1 MLWNIHGYPRKSA
14 GNRIK
19 AAKQDTSSQ
28 PAPTICH
35 CSAMMLH
42 LAGFEAAQ
50 KRWQGSA
57 PEAQLFAWI
66 CLVVPWRWHRRF
78 GGWKPELGRRLS
90 ELVRA
95 CPSLSELVRACP
107 CAMRGVCQ
115 ATLGRAPPW
124 PDMRIKCSDLCSVQF
139 RAEIVYAQTSKAGWT
154 IWVLLENVSDL
165 WAQDAPFDLH
175 DNR

>member
-1 MLWNIHGYPRKSA
+1 MDYPRKSA

-107 CAMRGVCQ
+107 SLSMCNARCLSSHAGQGTSLARHENQMLRLVQCAVPCGNCLCTNIQSRMDNLSAARKRKWFVG
-115 ATLGRAPPW
+115 TGRA
-124 PDMRIKCSDLCSVQF
+124 
-139 RAEIVYAQTSKAGWT
+139 
-154 IWVLLENVSDL
+154 L
-165 WAQDAPFDLH
+165 WSTW
-175 DNR
+175 